1 MNSFDFEKLGYIT
14 KSPLCHSTRT
24 VLENNFYECF
34 GVSLRHKYSNGYFNY
49 LLEHEIVEKDF
60 FWKID
65 SLFGDKRED
74 SWTISIQ
81 FLRKENCKAYEKLRS
96 FLYHFTEESVRKA
109 LASSPH
115 LAELLINAYS
125 PVNFHN
131 KEIGNSVTCIG
142 LSFHIYHFNIGKYY
156 SESTEKDEA
165 NILCEYANIIR
176 KELNSFSL
184 DTSKLKNKPKEEP
197 FLPNWLSN
205 TIKVGGR
212 IGLKVLCAQLG
223 TNIGGDLFGNFD
235 GGDIPDGTEFSNA
248 DGFDF
253 SDGTDFSNADGFDFS
268 DGTDF
273 SDKSE
278 LDFSNGD
285 FVANNVSFC
294 GKATPNFDTG
304 QDVHIVCESGADKGY
319 FDVYLQDGKKYVKFG
334 NGSSNN
340 WSNWVLIQGKQ
351 SFSWNGNRYIIK

>member
-1 MNSFDFEKLGYIT
+1 MNSLNFRKLGYIT

-24 VLENNFYECF
+24 VLEDNLHECY

-49 LLEHEIVEKDF
+49 LLQHEIVKKDI
-60 FWKID
+60 FWKINA
-65 SLFGDKRED
+65 LFGEKKED
-74 SWTISIQ
+74 TWSISIQ
-81 FLRKENCKAYEKLRS
+81 FLQEENCKAYNKLKF
-96 FLYHFTEESVRKA
+96 FLYNFTEESVRKA
-109 LASSPH
+109 LASTPH
-115 LAELLINAYS
+115 LAELLISVYS
-125 PVNFHN
+125 SVNFRN
-131 KEIGNSVTCIG
+131 KEILDITTCIG
-142 LSFHIYHFNIGKYY
+142 LSFSIYHDNIGKYY
-156 SESTEKDEA
+156 SESIEKDEA

-184 DTSKLKNKPKEEP
+184 DTSKLINKPKEEP

-205 TIKVGGR
+205 TMKVGGR

-235 GGDIPDGTEFSNA
+235 GGDIPDGTDCSNA

-253 SDGTDFSNADGFDFS
+253 HDGI
-268 DGTDF
+268 DF

-285 FVANNVSFC
+285 FLANNVSFY

-304 QDVHIVCESGADKGY
+304 QDVHIVCESGTDKGY